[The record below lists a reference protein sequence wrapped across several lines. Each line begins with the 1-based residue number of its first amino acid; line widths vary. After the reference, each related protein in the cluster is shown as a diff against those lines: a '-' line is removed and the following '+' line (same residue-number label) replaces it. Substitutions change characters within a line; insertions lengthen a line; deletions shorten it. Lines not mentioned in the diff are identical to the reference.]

1 MTGSA
6 PFSEKILAC
15 LKEPGGT
22 DADGLEIV
30 EDGLR
35 GIRSG
40 EVYPDRDGIPFLF
53 RPSDGDTSSV
63 TDMMRSFYEEHPFP
77 SYEGLEEFGDL
88 ANKGWTNPFSRNLLD
103 AIGFNKLI
111 LECGCGTGQL
121 THFLQLNNNHTLG
134 VDLSLSSLGLA
145 VEHKAR
151 NQLERSA
158 FAQMNIFNLAIKDES
173 FDVVIS
179 HGVLH
184 HTYDA
189 RAAFA
194 QIVKKVKPGGIVVVG
209 LYNSYARIMT
219 WIRSKLIR
227 TFGPQIDYVVRNRIH
242 DERKAQIW
250 VEDQYFNPHETW
262 HSIGEVQNWFAQ
274 NNIEYLNC
282 TPPVLG
288 TDGEFA
294 ESLFH
299 STDSGTG
306 YKRAITQLGWIGT
319 IAREGALFDVIG
331 RKPL

>member
-1 MTGSA
+1 MTGPP

-15 LKEPGGT
+15 LKEPGGSNE
-22 DADGLEIV
+22 DGLEIV
-30 EDGLR
+30 GGGLR
-35 GIRSG
+35 GVRSG
-40 EVYPDRDGIPFLF
+40 KEYPDRDGIPFLF
-53 RPSDGDTSSV
+53 KPSPGDTSSV
-63 TDMMRSFYEEHPFP
+63 TDMMRNFYEEHPFP

-88 ANKGWTNPFSRNLLD
+88 ANKGWTNPFSRNLLE
-103 AIGFNKLI
+103 AIGYKKLI

-121 THFLQLNNNHTLG
+121 TQFLQLNNNHTLG
-134 VDLSLSSLGLA
+134 VDLSLSSLSLA
-145 VEHKAR
+145 VEHKTR

-194 QIVKKVKPGGIVVVG
+194 QIVKKAKPGGIVVVG

-219 WIRSKLIR
+219 WIRSKLIS
-227 TFGPQIDYVVRNRIH
+227 TFGPKIDYVVRNRIH

-250 VEDQYFNPHETW
+250 IEDQYFNPHETW
-262 HSIGEVQNWFAQ
+262 HSIGEVQKWFAE
-274 NNIEYLNC
+274 NDIEYLNC

-294 ESLFH
+294 SSLFDQ
-299 STDSGTG
+299 TDFGSA
-306 YKRAITQLGWIGT
+306 YKRTITQLGWIAT

>member
-1 MTGSA
+1 VTGSA
-6 PFSEKILAC
+6 PFSDRILAC
-15 LKEPGGT
+15 LKAPGGT
-22 DADGLEIV
+22 NEDGLEIV
-30 EDGLR
+30 DGGLR
-35 GIRSG
+35 SIKTG
-40 EVYPDRDGIPFLF
+40 EAFPDQDGIPFLYK
-53 RPSDGDTSSV
+53 PSAGDTSLV

-77 SYEGLEEFGDL
+77 SYEGMEEFGAL
-88 ANKGWTNPFSRNLLD
+88 ANKGWTNPFSRELLD
-103 AIGFNKLI
+103 AIGYNKLV

-121 THFLQLNNNHTLG
+121 TQFLQLNNNHTLG

-145 VEHKAR
+145 VEHKNR

-227 TFGPQIDYVVRNRIH
+227 TFGPKIDYVVRNRIH

-250 VEDQYFNPHETW
+250 IEDQYFNPHETW
-262 HSIGEVQNWFAQ
+262 HSIGEVQGWFAE
-274 NNIEYLNC
+274 NGIEYLNC

-288 TDGEFA
+288 TDGELPS
-294 ESLFH
+294 SLFDE
-299 STDSGTG
+299 TDPGTG

-331 RKPL
+331 KKPL

>member
-1 MTGSA
+1 MTGSP
-6 PFSEKILAC
+6 PFAEKILTC
-15 LKEPGGT
+15 LKEPGGSNK
-22 DADGLEIV
+22 DGLEIV
-30 EDGLR
+30 DGGLR
-35 GIRSG
+35 GVRSG
-40 EVYPDRDGIPFLF
+40 KEYPDRDGIPFLF
-53 RPSDGDTSSV
+53 EHSPGDTSSV
-63 TDMMRSFYEEHPFP
+63 TEMMRNFYEEHPFP

-88 ANKGWTNPFSRNLLD
+88 ANKGWTNPFSRNLLE
-103 AIGFNKLI
+103 AIGYNKLI

-121 THFLQLNNNHTLG
+121 TQFLQLNNNHTLG

-145 VEHKAR
+145 VEHKTR

-194 QIVKKVKPGGIVVVG
+194 QIVKKLKPGGIVVVG
-209 LYNSYARIMT
+209 LYNSYARVMT

-227 TFGPQIDYVVRNRIH
+227 TFGPKIDYVIRNRIH

-250 VEDQYFNPHETW
+250 IEDQYFNPHETW
-262 HSIGEVQNWFAQ
+262 HSIGEVQKWFVE
-274 NNIEYLNC
+274 NGIEYLNC

-288 TDGEFA
+288 TDGEIA
-294 ESLFH
+294 SSLFEP
-299 STDSGTG
+299 TESGTG
-306 YKRAITQLGWIGT
+306 YKRAITQLGWIAT

>member
-1 MTGSA
+1 MTRST
-6 PFSEKILAC
+6 PFSDKILAC
-15 LKEPGGT
+15 LKTPGGA
-22 DADGLEIV
+22 DGDGLEIV
-30 EDGLR
+30 DGGLR
-35 GIRSG
+35 SIQTG
-40 EVYPDRDGIPFLF
+40 EIFPDRDGIPFLYK
-53 RPSDGDTSSV
+53 PSPGDTSSV
-63 TDMMRSFYEEHPFP
+63 TEMMRSFYEEHPFP
-77 SYEGLEEFGDL
+77 SYEGLEEFGAL
-88 ANKGWTNPFSRNLLD
+88 ANKGWTNPFSRELLD
-103 AIGFNKLI
+103 AIGYNKLI

-121 THFLQLNNNHTLG
+121 TQFLQLNNNHTLG

-145 VEHKAR
+145 VEHKNR

-227 TFGPQIDYVVRNRIH
+227 ALGPKIDYVVRNRIH

-250 VEDQYFNPHETW
+250 IEDQYFNPHETW
-262 HSIGEVQNWFAQ
+262 HSIGEVRGWFAE
-274 NNIEYLNC
+274 NGIEYLNC

-288 TDGEFA
+288 TDGEMA
-294 ESLFH
+294 DSLF
-299 STDSGTG
+299 SETDPGTG

-331 RKPL
+331 KKPL

>member
-6 PFSEKILAC
+6 PFSDRILAC
-15 LKEPGGT
+15 LKAPGGT
-22 DADGLEIV
+22 NEDGLEIV
-30 EDGLR
+30 DGGLR
-35 GIRSG
+35 SIKTG
-40 EVYPDRDGIPFLF
+40 EAFPDQDGIPFLYK
-53 RPSDGDTSSV
+53 PSAGDTSLV

-77 SYEGLEEFGDL
+77 SYEGMEEFGAL
-88 ANKGWTNPFSRNLLD
+88 ANKGWTNPFSRELLD
-103 AIGFNKLI
+103 AIGYNKLV

-121 THFLQLNNNHTLG
+121 TQFLQLNNNHTLG

-145 VEHKAR
+145 VEHKNR

-227 TFGPQIDYVVRNRIH
+227 TFGPKIDYVVRNRIH

-250 VEDQYFNPHETW
+250 IEDQYFNPHETW
-262 HSIGEVQNWFAQ
+262 HSIGEVQGWFAE
-274 NNIEYLNC
+274 NGIEYLNC

-288 TDGEFA
+288 TDGELPS
-294 ESLFH
+294 SLFDE
-299 STDSGTG
+299 TDPGTG

-331 RKPL
+331 KKPL

>member
-1 MTGSA
+1 MTDAA
-6 PFSEKILAC
+6 PFSDKILNC
-15 LKEPGGT
+15 LKAPGGS
-22 DADGLEIV
+22 DSDGLEIV
-30 EDGLR
+30 DGGLR
-35 GIRSG
+35 SIQSG
-40 EVYPDRDGIPFLF
+40 ETFPDRDGIPFLYK
-53 RPSDGDTSSV
+53 PSPGDTSSV

-77 SYEGLEEFGDL
+77 SYEGLEEFGAL
-88 ANKGWTNPFSRNLLD
+88 ANKGWTNPFSRELLD
-103 AIGFNKLI
+103 AIGYNKLV

-121 THFLQLNNNHTLG
+121 TQFLQLNNNHTLG

-145 VEHKAR
+145 VEHKNR
-151 NQLERSA
+151 NQLERSS

-227 TFGPQIDYVVRNRIH
+227 ALGPKIDYVVRNRIH

-250 VEDQYFNPHETW
+250 IEDQYFNPHETW
-262 HSIGEVQNWFAQ
+262 HSIGEVQGWFAE
-274 NNIEYLNC
+274 NGIEYLNC

-288 TDGEFA
+288 TDGEA
-294 ESLFH
+294 ATSLFDG
-299 STDSGTG
+299 TDPGTG

-331 RKPL
+331 KKPG

>member
-6 PFSEKILAC
+6 PFSDRILAC
-15 LKEPGGT
+15 LKAPGGT
-22 DADGLEIV
+22 DEDGLEIV
-30 EDGLR
+30 DGGLR
-35 GIRSG
+35 SIQTG
-40 EVYPDRDGIPFLF
+40 ETFTDRDGIPFLYK
-53 RPSDGDTSSV
+53 PSAGDVSSV

-77 SYEGLEEFGDL
+77 SYEGLEEFGAL
-88 ANKGWTNPFSRNLLD
+88 ANKGWTNPFSRELLD
-103 AIGFNKLI
+103 AIGYNKLV

-121 THFLQLNNNHTLG
+121 TQFLQLNNNHTLG

-145 VEHKAR
+145 VEHKNR

-194 QIVKKVKPGGIVVVG
+194 QIAKKVKPGGIVVVG

-227 TFGPQIDYVVRNRIH
+227 TLGPKIDYVVRNRIH

-250 VEDQYFNPHETW
+250 IEDQYFNPHETW
-262 HSIGEVQNWFAQ
+262 HSIGEVQGWFAE
-274 NNIEYLNC
+274 NGIEYLNC

-288 TDGEFA
+288 TDGEMPG
-294 ESLFH
+294 SLFDE
-299 STDSGTG
+299 TDPGTG
-306 YKRAITQLGWIGT
+306 YKRAITQLGWLGT

-331 RKPL
+331 KKPL